1 MWIDKHVAD
10 ADKVI
15 ITGGIT
21 VHLMAGF
28 GGGRKSILPGV
39 AGDETIQKNHALAL
53 ADEVGAGIS
62 QETRTT
68 LIDHNRLNDDMCEAA
83 ALVNPCFLVN
93 SVMDTNG
100 DFARIV
106 AGHWYDAWLE
116 GTKEVM
122 KIQGV
127 KVKGQADVVIA
138 SPGGFPKDINLY
150 QGSKTYDTAEM
161 ALKPGG
167 IVISLLEAREIN
179 DPPEYMQSFHFN
191 DVIEMEKAVRNKF
204 TIPFFIAYRLFLLCQ
219 NSTVYIVTRK
229 ENFDTVKKTGQIP
242 VETLEEAWSLAQ
254 KQLAERGLKDYT
266 VNIMQHAANTV
277 PMID

>member
-1 MWIDKHVAD
+1 M
-10 ADKVI
+10 
-15 ITGGIT
+15 
-21 VHLMAGF
+21 LF
-28 GGGRKSILPGV
+28 RS
-39 AGDETIQKNHALAL
+39 
-53 ADEVGAGIS
+53 
-62 QETRTT
+62 
-68 LIDHNRLNDDMCEAA
+68 
-83 ALVNPCFLVN
+83 
-93 SVMDTNG
+93 
-100 DFARIV
+100 
-106 AGHWYDAWLE
+106 
-116 GTKEVM
+116 
-122 KIQGV
+122 
-127 KVKGQADVVIA
+127 
-138 SPGGFPKDINLY
+138 
-150 QGSKTYDTAEM
+150 AEM